1 MAGQEFKS
9 SEKSVLKSSRDGVLS
24 QNLATGTT
32 ERVSNK
38 TADAVLKPEKA
49 VEERLDKIKAA
60 GLSPPEPRKRVY
72 TNLKFGANNPEK
84 PTDSDDVQQ
93 SEQTVSAFIPPVA
106 IRFKPKKVDEKQF
119 GVQAIRRKRKQRI
132 CAENEEVKEKK
143 FAFEADKEEI
153 SDISDKVEVETP
165 ESKMKSDKTRNTL
178 QEHSSAAKKL
188 TEESESGSSLNFE
201 ADDGSIADKLIDEK
215 AEKKFRKAEAKDEKK
230 LKQLDKKVSAD
241 EKKVAKADKKLEK
254 AEKKLPQQTTIR
266 RQRVWNGEKG
276 KVQHKLVFEK
286 ELKPIKKNGIV
297 TKSIKSANNAVKTS
311 ISGAVHGQISKYE
324 DDNSALKAAHGTEK
338 VAESALQSGKSA
350 LHAANEN
357 LKTRPQRK
365 VSKLQMNSDNAHH
378 KLNFHK
384 TLSENKELRNS
395 GTIKQSMKK
404 SQMKRQQVK
413 NAKKARQGATKVQEG
428 ITKVGK
434 KIAET
439 MAKNKT
445 VIIIVVVILLFF
457 CILAGLLGSCTMMMS
472 DGSMSILSTSYTATD
487 EDMYAA
493 EDYMQS
499 LETGLSEYINNIPN
513 VYVGYDEY
521 NYDIDEIGHD
531 AYGLISYL
539 TAKNMCFVFDDAT
552 KQDIQDL
559 FNALYTLSVQTI
571 HEVRSYSYTTT
582 DADGNRILV
591 TVYYDYYICNTTL
604 TANDFDEAV
613 RSKLE
618 ALGVYDLYELLQ
630 EAKGNRPDLF

>member
-9 SEKSVLKSSRDGVLS
+9 SEKSVLKNSRDGVLS
-24 QNLATGTT
+24 QNLTTGTT
-32 ERVSNK
+32 ERVSK
-38 TADAVLKPEKA
+38 RTADAVLKPEKA

-106 IRFKPKKVDEKQF
+106 IKFKPKKIDEKQF
-119 GVQAIRRKRKQRI
+119 GVKAIRRKRKQRI
-132 CAENEEVKEKK
+132 CAENEEVKAKK
-143 FAFEADKEEI
+143 LAFEAEKEETA
-153 SDISDKVEVETP
+153 DISDEVEVEAP
-165 ESKMKSDKTRNTL
+165 ESKMKADKTRNTL
-178 QEHSSAAKKL
+178 QEHSSAAEKL
-188 TEESESGSSLNFE
+188 TEDSKSGTLNFE
-201 ADDGSIADKLIDEK
+201 ADDGSIADKLIDKK

-254 AEKKLPQQTTIR
+254 AEKKLPHQTTIR
-266 RQRVWNGEKG
+266 RQRVWNDEKG
-276 KVQHKLVFEK
+276 KFQHKLVFEK

-297 TKSIKSANNAVKTS
+297 TKGVKGANNAVKAS
-311 ISGAVHGQISKYE
+311 ISGAVHGQFSKYE

-350 LHAANEN
+350 LHSANEN

-365 VSKLQMNSDNAHH
+365 VSKLQMNSDNAHN

-384 TLSENKELRNS
+384 ALSENKELRNS
-395 GTIKQSMKK
+395 STVKQAMKK

-413 NAKKARQGATKVQEG
+413 NAKKVRQGTTKVQEG

-434 KIAET
+434 KIAEA

-493 EDYMQS
+493 EDYMKS
-499 LETGLSEYINNIPN
+499 LESGLQEQINNIPN

-539 TAKNMCFVFDDAT
+539 TAKNMCFVFDDSIKA
-552 KQDIQDL
+552 DIQIL
-559 FNALYTLSVQTI
+559 YSTLYTLKIEIV
-571 HEVRSYSYTTT
+571 HEVRSYSYLTT
-582 DADGNRILV
+582 DENGDTIEV

-604 TANDFDEAV
+604 TANDFDEVV

>member
-24 QNLATGTT
+24 QNLVTGAT
-32 ERVSNK
+32 ERVSKK

-84 PTDSDDVQQ
+84 PVDSDDVQQ

-119 GVQAIRRKRKQRI
+119 GMQAIKRKRKQRI
-132 CAENEEVKEKK
+132 RAENAEVKAKK
-143 FAFEADKEEI
+143 LAFEAEKEETA
-153 SDISDKVEVETP
+153 DITDEIEVEVP
-165 ESKMKSDKTRNTL
+165 ESKMKADKTRNTL
-178 QEHSSAAKKL
+178 QEHSSATEKL
-188 TEESESGSSLNFE
+188 TEDSESGSSLNFE
-201 ADDGSIADKLIDEK
+201 ADDGSVADKLIDEK
-215 AEKKFRKAEAKDEKK
+215 ADKKLRKAEAKDEKK
-230 LKQLDKKVSAD
+230 LKQLDKKVSKD
-241 EKKVAKADKKLEK
+241 EKKATKADRKLEK
-254 AEKKLPQQTTIR
+254 AENKLPYQTNIR
-266 RQRVWNGEKG
+266 RQRVWNDEKG
-276 KVQHKLVFEK
+276 KVQNKLFFEK
-286 ELKPIKKNGIV
+286 ELKPTKYSGIV
-297 TKSIKSANNAVKTS
+297 TKGVKGVNNAVKAS

-350 LHAANEN
+350 LHTANEN

-365 VSKLQMNSDNAHH
+365 VSKLQMNSDNAHS

-384 TLSENKELRNS
+384 ALSENKELRNS
-395 GTIKQSMKK
+395 STVKQAMKK

-434 KIAET
+434 KIAEA

-487 EDMYAA
+487 EDIYAA

-499 LETGLSEYINNIPN
+499 LENGLSEYINNIPN

-539 TAKNMCFVFDDAT
+539 TAKNMCFVFDDSIKA
-552 KQDIQDL
+552 DIQIL
-559 FNALYTLSVQTI
+559 YSTLYTLKIEIV
-571 HEVRSYSYTTT
+571 HEVRSYSYLTT
-582 DADGNRILV
+582 DENGDTIEV

-613 RSKLE
+613 KSKLE

>member
-1 MAGQEFKS
+1 MAGQELKAT
-9 SEKSVLKSSRDGVLS
+9 EKNVLKSTRDGVLS
-24 QNLATGTT
+24 QNLATGAT
-32 ERVSNK
+32 ERVSKK
-38 TADAVLKPEKA
+38 TAESVLKPEKA
-49 VEERLDKIKAA
+49 VEEQLDKINAA

-72 TNLKFGANNPEK
+72 TNLKFGVNNPEK
-84 PTDSDDVQQ
+84 PVVSDEDNQQ
-93 SEQTVSAFIPPVA
+93 SEQTVSAFIPPIA
-106 IRFKPKKVDEKQF
+106 IKFKPKKVDEKQF

-143 FAFEADKEEI
+143 LAFEAENADTAE
-153 SDISDKVEVETP
+153 SVDITNEADVP
-165 ESKMKSDKTRNTL
+165 ESKLKSDKTRNTL
-178 QEHSSAAKKL
+178 KEHSATAEKL
-188 TEESESGSSLNFE
+188 TDKPDESVLSFE
-201 ADDGSIADKLIDEK
+201 HDDVSVADKLIDK
-215 AEKKFRKAEAKDEKK
+215 KDEKK

-254 AEKKLPQQTTIR
+254 AEKKLPHQTTIR
-266 RQRVWNGEKG
+266 RQRVWNDEKG

-286 ELKPIKKNGIV
+286 ELKPTKKNGIV
-297 TKSIKSANNAVKTS
+297 TKGMKGANNAVKTS

-365 VSKLQMNSDNAHH
+365 VSKLQMNSDNAHS

-384 TLSENKELRNS
+384 ALSENKELRNS
-395 GTIKQSMKK
+395 STVKQAMKK
-404 SQMKRQQVK
+404 SQMKRQQVT

-434 KIAET
+434 KIAEAV
-439 MAKNKT
+439 AKNKT
-445 VIIIVVVILLFF
+445 VIIIVVVVLLFL

-499 LETGLSEYINNIPN
+499 LENGLSDYINNIPN
-513 VYVGYDEY
+513 VYVCIY
-521 NYDIDEIGHD
+521 
-531 AYGLISYL
+531 
-539 TAKNMCFVFDDAT
+539 
-552 KQDIQDL
+552 
-559 FNALYTLSVQTI
+559 
-571 HEVRSYSYTTT
+571 
-582 DADGNRILV
+582 
-591 TVYYDYYICNTTL
+591 
-604 TANDFDEAV
+604 
-613 RSKLE
+613 
-618 ALGVYDLYELLQ
+618 
-630 EAKGNRPDLF
+630 

>member
-9 SEKSVLKSSRDGVLS
+9 SEKSVLKSSCDGVISLNLS
-24 QNLATGTT
+24 TGTT
-32 ERVSNK
+32 ERVSK
-38 TADAVLKPEKA
+38 RTADAVLKPEKA

-72 TNLKFGANNPEK
+72 TNLKFGVNNPEK
-84 PTDSDDVQQ
+84 PVANDEDNQQ
-93 SEQTVSAFIPPVA
+93 SEQTVSTFIPPVA
-106 IRFKPKKVDEKQF
+106 IRFKPKKVDEKLF
-119 GVQAIRRKRKQRI
+119 GVQAIKRKRKQRI
-132 CAENEEVKEKK
+132 REEKAEVKEKK
-143 FAFEADKEEI
+143 LAFEAENADTAK
-153 SDISDKVEVETP
+153 SVDITDEAP

-178 QEHSSAAKKL
+178 KEHSATAEKL
-188 TEESESGSSLNFE
+188 TDKPDESVLSFE
-201 ADDGSIADKLIDEK
+201 HDDVSVADKLIDK
-215 AEKKFRKAEAKDEKK
+215 KDEKK

-254 AEKKLPQQTTIR
+254 AEKKLPHQTTIR
-266 RQRVWNGEKG
+266 RQRVWNDEKG

-286 ELKPIKKNGIV
+286 ELKPTKKNGIV
-297 TKSIKSANNAVKTS
+297 TKGMKGANNAVKTS

-365 VSKLQMNSDNAHH
+365 VSKLQMNSDNAHS

-384 TLSENKELRNS
+384 ALSENKELRNS
-395 GTIKQSMKK
+395 STVKQAMKK
-404 SQMKRQQVK
+404 SQMKRQQVT

-434 KIAET
+434 KIAEAV
-439 MAKNKT
+439 AKNKT
-445 VIIIVVVILLFF
+445 VIIIVVVVLLFL

-499 LETGLSEYINNIPN
+499 LENGLSDYINNIPN

-521 NYDIDEIGHD
+521 NYDLDSIGHD
-531 AYGLISYL
+531 PYGLISYL
-539 TAKNMCFVFDDAT
+539 TAKNMCFIFDDSIKA
-552 KQDIQDL
+552 DIQIL
-559 FNALYTLSVQTI
+559 YSTLYTLKIEIV
-571 HEVRSYSYTTT
+571 HEVRSYSYLTT
-582 DADGNRILV
+582 DENGDTIEV

-604 TANDFDEAV
+604 TANDFDKTV

>member
-1 MAGQEFKS
+1 MT
-9 SEKSVLKSSRDGVLS
+9 R
-24 QNLATGTT
+24 
-32 ERVSNK
+32 
-38 TADAVLKPEKA
+38 
-49 VEERLDKIKAA
+49 
-60 GLSPPEPRKRVY
+60 
-72 TNLKFGANNPEK
+72 
-84 PTDSDDVQQ
+84 TDIPDEGDV
-93 SEQTVSAFIPPVA
+93 
-106 IRFKPKKVDEKQF
+106 
-119 GVQAIRRKRKQRI
+119 
-132 CAENEEVKEKK
+132 
-143 FAFEADKEEI
+143 
-153 SDISDKVEVETP
+153 P

-178 QEHSSAAKKL
+178 KEHSAAAEKL
-188 TEESESGSSLNFE
+188 TDKPDESALSFE
-201 ADDGSIADKLIDEK
+201 NDDGSVADKLIYT
-215 AEKKFRKAEAKDEKK
+215 KDEKK
-230 LKQLDKKVSAD
+230 LNKLSKKIDKD
-241 EKKVAKADKKLEK
+241 EKKVAKADKKLAK
-254 AEKKLPQQTTIR
+254 AEKKLPHQTTIR
-266 RQRVWNGEKG
+266 RQRVWNDEKG

-286 ELKPIKKNGIV
+286 ELKPTKKSGIV
-297 TKSIKSANNAVKTS
+297 TKGVKGAKNAVKTS
-311 ISGAVHGQISKYE
+311 ISGAVHGQLSKYE

-338 VAESALQSGKSA
+338 VVESALQSGKSA

-357 LKTRPQRK
+357 FKTRPQRK
-365 VSKLQMNSDNAHH
+365 VSKLQMNSDNAHS

-384 TLSENKELRNS
+384 ALSENKELRNS
-395 GTIKQSMKK
+395 STVKQAMKK
-404 SQMKRQQVK
+404 SQIKRQQVK
-413 NAKKARQGATKVQEG
+413 NSKKARQGATKVQEG
-428 ITKVGK
+428 ITKIGK
-434 KIAET
+434 KIAEAV
-439 MAKNKT
+439 AKNKT
-445 VIIIVVVILLFF
+445 VIIIVVVVLLFL

-472 DGSMSILSTSYTATD
+472 NGSMSILSTSYTATD

-493 EDYMQS
+493 EDYMKS
-499 LETGLSEYINNIPN
+499 LESELQEQINNIPN